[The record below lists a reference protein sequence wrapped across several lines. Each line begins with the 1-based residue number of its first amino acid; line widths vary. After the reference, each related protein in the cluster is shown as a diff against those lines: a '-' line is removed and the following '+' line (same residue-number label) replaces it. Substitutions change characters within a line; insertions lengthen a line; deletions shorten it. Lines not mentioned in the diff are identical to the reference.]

1 MMPANRGVG
10 AASPAAAKTP
20 ERAVAREPQ
29 ERCFECLLKI
39 ERQGDAAAALASLL
53 PVAPAPAPA
62 VGPEP
67 VPAPAAAQT
76 GQGRAPQAGCS
87 AGCGAPMPPIEED
100 QAGSAQP
107 RTERGAGGPSS
118 AVSTAIPP
126 QASEPVREPPGAG
139 AAEGGDA
146 LPPVVLDRLAEA
158 ARQAARERRPV
169 TVLELEPPGGGTVEI
184 RLDSAANRPALRLIC
199 HGWNGYLP
207 LARELPALQ
216 ARLLQSG
223 VVLQD
228 ISLVFDRKDGDRMR
242 SRGGESA
249 GGATSE
255 DEDGSETRLARTAR
269 GRR

>member
-20 ERAVAREPQ
+20 ERAVAREPK
-29 ERCFECLLKI
+29 ERCFERLLKL
-39 ERQGDAAAALASLL
+39 ERQGDAVAALASLL
-53 PVAPAPAPA
+53 PV
-62 VGPEP
+62 
-67 VPAPAAAQT
+67 
-76 GQGRAPQAGCS
+76 APQAGCS
-87 AGCGAPMPPIEED
+87 AGCGAPMSPIPED
-100 QAGSAQP
+100 HTGSTKP
-107 RTERGAGGPSS
+107 GTERGAGGPSP
-118 AVSTAIPP
+118 AVSTAIPS
-126 QASEPVREPPGAG
+126 QASEPVCEPPEAG
-139 AAEGGDA
+139 AAGDGDA
-146 LPPVVLDRLAEA
+146 LPPAVLDRLAEA
-158 ARQAARERRPV
+158 VRQAARERRPV

-184 RLDSAANRPALRLIC
+184 RLDSAASRTALRLIC

-216 ARLLQSG
+216 ARLLQAG

-242 SRGGESA
+242 PRDGEGA